1 MHPNPVASG
10 PVYAALGD
18 EPRARVV
25 TALDYA
31 EFIGLLTRARLAITD
46 SGGVQ
51 EAGPTLGVPV
61 LVTRQVTERPEGV
74 AAGAVALV
82 GTDPD
87 RIGGLAVELHD
98 PAGAPRRDGARGTR
112 DLRGWDGRTEDR
124 PPPGGR
130 SRGISVTADGGGRRF
145 GAQVVALTGAR
156 LSSVIAFFGI
166 TVVGARLLTPEA
178 LGSAAVGQTVG
189 MIAALVA
196 NAGINIST
204 IYFLQQRPAERAPI
218 VQRLVAI
225 AIGAISVAI
234 GLVLISSPIVFGF
247 VLNRTDWPL
256 LLAAA
261 AMGSTM
267 IAFEF
272 SGALM
277 GLGPARAI
285 HGPRAHPRM
294 GLIARGR
301 LPADRSTSD
310 GRRLRV
316 GHGPRVAAAAVM
328 GLGWTRSS
336 GFSLSPRVDTTFS
349 RTALGFG
356 LRGQIGNVFQFL
368 GVRLDVLLVPAL
380 LDLRAAGVYYVA
392 VRVSDVVGQAAT
404 AAASLIFPRVAA
416 LADRRSTAL
425 TERVT
430 RMTLWLVAAAALG
443 AGAVR

>member
-1 MHPNPVASG
+1 M
-10 PVYAALGD
+10 
-18 EPRARVV
+18 
-25 TALDYA
+25 
-31 EFIGLLTRARLAITD
+31 
-46 SGGVQ
+46 
-51 EAGPTLGVPV
+51 
-61 LVTRQVTERPEGV
+61 
-74 AAGAVALV
+74 
-82 GTDPD
+82 
-87 RIGGLAVELHD
+87 
-98 PAGAPRRDGARGTR
+98 
-112 DLRGWDGRTEDR
+112 
-124 PPPGGR
+124 
-130 SRGISVTADGGGRRF
+130 TADGGGRRF

-234 GLVLISSPIVFGF
+234 GLVLISSPIVFGY

-277 GLGPARAI
+277 LGLGQPGRFTVLELIRGWGSLLAVGFLLI
-285 HGPRAHPRM
+285 GP
-294 GLIARGR
+294 
-301 LPADRSTSD
+301 
-310 GRRLRV
+310 LRTDAGFV
-316 GHGPRVAAAAVM
+316 LGMALGYAAAAVM
-328 GLGWTRSS
+328 GLGWTRGS

-430 RMTLWLVAAAALG
+430 RMTLWLVAAAALVLALSG
-443 AGAVR
+443 ELILRVFFGVEYVGEPSSCRSCSSR